1 MSLVMDQ
8 DGNIPDTALYFK
20 CREDDVWMYHYRRH
34 VEFKLLKERFDRM
47 CFEEYELMSL
57 REEELIDHEI

>member
-8 DGNIPDTALYFK
+8 DGNILDPALYYK
-20 CREDDVWMYHYRRH
+20 CREDKEWMHHYCRH
-34 VEFKLLKERFDRM
+34 VEFKLLKERFDRL

-57 REEELIDHEI
+57 REEELSVAGE

>member
-8 DGNIPDTALYFK
+8 DGNILDLALYYK
-20 CREDDVWMYHYRRH
+20 CREDDVWMYHYCRY
-34 VEFKLLKERFDRM
+34 VEFKLLKERFDRL

-57 REEELIDHEI
+57 RKEELIDHEI